1 MTERLARASS
11 RRPWRVV
18 AIWVLVVIAAFPAIG
33 MFLGDVL
40 TTDVETT
47 SRTESR
53 RANELLAR
61 AFPENRA
68 TRERDISEVVI
79 VRATRGGIDTPAATA
94 RVRALAREL
103 RAAGATAVETSL
115 DGRPLVS
122 RDGDARAVL
131 VGLGFDG
138 DDDVPAVYDVVQ
150 RLDDEPGYEAA
161 VTGERSADADQG
173 ELSADDL
180 RTGELFFGLPASLV
194 ILLAVFGAVV
204 AGLVPLILAVVSIV
218 VALGLAALLGQAYD
232 LSLYTVNML
241 SGMGLALGVDYS
253 LFVLSRYREER
264 SGGREQFDAI
274 AAAGATASRA
284 VLFSGMTFVLAMFGL
299 ALVPNTIFRS
309 LAAGAIL
316 VGIVSVL
323 AALTLL
329 PAVLGLLGDRINAL
343 RIPFFWRAAQRAGSE
358 SRFWGA
364 VVHAVMRRPVVSLVL
379 AAGFLLA
386 LAAPV
391 LGLQTGSQGR
401 STLPDR
407 FESRQGYALL
417 QQEFPGQTTD
427 PVEIAVSGPASSP
440 QRRSGIE
447 RLEAAL
453 ARRPI
458 FGPPTVETSRSGD
471 VVRVTVPI
479 GGDPVGDRAIAAVR
493 DLRDDVVPRAFGGV
507 DAEVLVTGE
516 TAEELDYHSTVDS
529 WLVPVFVFV
538 LGLSFVLLTIAFRS
552 IVVPLKAI
560 VLNLLSV
567 GAAYG
572 LLVLVFQKG
581 VGNELLGLTR
591 SENIAAWVPLFL
603 FSILFG
609 LSMDYQVFLLS
620 RIRERYLQTGDSD
633 EAVAHGVASTA
644 RLITGAALIIIAVFW
659 GFAMGDLIMFQQMGF
674 GVAVALLI
682 DATIVRGVLV
692 PAGMKLLGRRNWYLP
707 AWLSWLPDAHVEGTS
722 RPPRAARPATGTS

>member
-11 RRPWRVV
+11 RRPWRVI
-18 AIWVLVVIAAFPAIG
+18 AIWGVVILAAFAAIG
-33 MFLGDVL
+33 LFLGDVL

-47 SRTESR
+47 SQTESR
-53 RANELLAR
+53 QANELFGR
-61 AFPENRA
+61 AFPEDRA

-79 VRATRGGIDTPAATA
+79 VRATRGGIDSAAATA
-94 RVRALAREL
+94 RIRALTGEL
-103 RAAGATAVETSL
+103 RAAGATAVETTV
-115 DGRPLVS
+115 DGNPLVS
-122 RDGDARAVL
+122 RNGDARAVL
-131 VGLGFDG
+131 VGLGLDG

-173 ELSADDL
+173 ELSAEDL
-180 RTGELFFGLPASLV
+180 RTGELFFGLPTSLV

-204 AGLVPLILAVVSIV
+204 AGLVPLILALVSIV
-218 VALGLAALLGQAYD
+218 VALGLAAVLGQAYD

-264 SGGREQFDAI
+264 SGGLERFDAI
-274 AAAGATASRA
+274 GAAGATASRA

-299 ALVPNTIFRS
+299 VLVPNTIFRS

-343 RIPFFWRAAQRAGSE
+343 RIPVFGRAAERAGTE
-358 SRFWGA
+358 SRFWRA
-364 VVHAVMRRPVVSLVL
+364 VVHAVMRRPVLSLVL
-379 AAGFLLA
+379 SAGLLLA

-391 LGLQTGSQGR
+391 LSLDTGSQGR

-407 FESRQGYALL
+407 FESKQGYVLL
-417 QQEFPGQTTD
+417 NQEFPGQTTE
-427 PVEIAVSGPASSP
+427 PVEIAVTGPASSP
-440 QRRSGIE
+440 PLRAGVE
-447 RLEAAL
+447 RLQAGL
-453 ARRPI
+453 ARRPM
-458 FGPPTVETSRSGD
+458 FSAASVETSRSGD
-471 VVRVTVPI
+471 VTRITVPI
-479 GGDPVGDRAIAAVR
+479 AGDPMGERAIAAVR
-493 DLRDDVVPRAFGGV
+493 ELREEIVPRAFAGV
-507 DAEVLVTGE
+507 DAEVLVTGT
-516 TAEELDYHSTVDS
+516 TAEELDYHTTVDS
-529 WLVPVFVFV
+529 WLFPVFAFV

-572 LLVLVFQKG
+572 LLVLVFQEG
-581 VGNELLGLTR
+581 VGNELLGLTQ
-591 SENIAAWVPLFL
+591 SETIAAWVPLFL

-620 RIRERYLQTGDSD
+620 RIRERYQRTGDSD

-692 PAGMKLLGRRNWYLP
+692 PAAMKLLGRRNWYLP
-707 AWLSWLPDAHVEGTS
+707 AWLSWLPDAHVEGTVA
-722 RPPRAARPATGTS
+722 RAARAV